1 MTLSELF
8 KAPPNIYYK
17 VSPDHFFIHNDIV
30 LNLVTRERINVDWT
44 KPIRAQL
51 NIPEDVAPFYIFAE
65 TDNMMKAYT
74 EFPTSIGWYYR
85 NKKNDRGGSVIKP
98 INSEVGLG
106 VTRITVCKYKSNTFA
121 SELPIFEKVI
131 DKTGDTVWRKT
142 IWAPDNSHVMKEI
155 YHNGMIYEY
164 HVGSKNNEH
173 LMQLINPEVEPDQEK
188 RDKIR
193 RAFQF
198 Y

>member
-17 VSPDHFFIHNDIV
+17 VVPDHFFIHNDIV

-44 KPIRAQL
+44 KPIRPQL
-51 NIPEDVAPFYIFAE
+51 NIPEDVALFYIFAE

-74 EFPTSIGWYYR
+74 EFPTSIGWYFY
-85 NKKNDRGGSVIKP
+85 NKKNERGGNIIKP

-106 VTRITVCKYKSNTFA
+106 VTRITVCKYKSSMF
-121 SELPIFEKVI
+121 SQELPIFEKVI
-131 DKTGDTVWRKT
+131 DKNGDTVWKKI
-142 IWAPDNSHVMKEI
+142 IWSPDHSKVMREI
-155 YHNGMIYEY
+155 YHNGLIYEY
-164 HVGSKNNEH
+164 PSGLNHNVYY
-173 LMQLINPEVEPDQEK
+173 MQPINPEVEPDQEK